1 MQFLRQSPVIAL
13 HWRLFWMPGV
23 IIANNAHVKNAE
35 NNVKRDA
42 TRERTAV
49 INVIMTKINIMI
61 IAATAEILNNTD
73 ADFTCP

>member
-13 HWRLFWMPGV
+13 LWRLFWMPGV

-42 TRERTAV
+42 MRERTAV
-49 INVIMTKINIMI
+49 INVIMTKKNIMI
-61 IAATAEILNNTD
+61 IAATTEILNNTD
-73 ADFTCP
+73 ADFTCS

>member
-1 MQFLRQSPVIAL
+1 
-13 HWRLFWMPGV
+13 MPGV
-23 IIANNAHVKNAE
+23 IIANNAHVNNAE
-35 NNVKRDA
+35 NNVKRDEM
-42 TRERTAV
+42 RERTAV

>member
-13 HWRLFWMPGV
+13 LWSLFWMPGV
-23 IIANNAHVKNAE
+23 IMANNAHVKNAE

-42 TRERTAV
+42 MRERTAV

>member
-1 MQFLRQSPVIAL
+1 MQFLWQSPVIAL
-13 HWRLFWMPGV
+13 LWRLFWMPGV

-42 TRERTAV
+42 MRERTAV